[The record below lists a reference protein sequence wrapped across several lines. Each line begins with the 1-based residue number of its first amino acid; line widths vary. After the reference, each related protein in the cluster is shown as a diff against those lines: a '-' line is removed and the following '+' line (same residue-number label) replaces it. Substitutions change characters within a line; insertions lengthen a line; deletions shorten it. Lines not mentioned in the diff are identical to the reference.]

1 MSVES
6 VNNSGNNTGLYTT
19 GAAVAAVV
27 GSALGA
33 AAGDLMKQ
41 KSFLKYGVPTD
52 SFIKR
57 IGKNLGETRIEEL
70 MSSSE
75 KQMCDYA
82 KKNIEK
88 LKNIKNK
95 EQLINFINEDYAVIV
110 DSKILKSQLDLLEKL
125 GFERMK
131 ELLIAT
137 EESRVY
143 DAKRSKIIKLF
154 IASWDKNK
162 KQFVHNKEII
172 TKECFDAVK
181 NAANSIH
188 GKYSMIYSV
197 IGAAALG
204 LGTYFAM
211 VKNIITV
218 NENQKI

>member
-6 VNNSGNNTGLYTT
+6 VNNSGNNTGLYAT
-19 GAAVAAVV
+19 GAAVV
-27 GSALGA
+27 GLALGA
-33 AAGDLMKQ
+33 AAGDLMKP

-57 IGKNLGETRIEEL
+57 IGENLGETRIEEL

-95 EQLINFINEDYAVIV
+95 EQLINFIKEDYAVIA

-188 GKYSMIYSV
+188 GKYSMIYSA